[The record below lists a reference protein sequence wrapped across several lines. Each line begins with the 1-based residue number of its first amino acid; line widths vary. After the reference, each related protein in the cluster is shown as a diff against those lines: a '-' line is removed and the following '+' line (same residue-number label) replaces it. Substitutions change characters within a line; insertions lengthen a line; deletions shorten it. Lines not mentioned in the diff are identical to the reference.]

1 MSASMIA
8 CLSAAYA
15 WSRKLTLAESGR
27 SVRGIVPAPAGMLA
41 TRPVLAFGC
50 AGDAGPPAYISYIP
64 KTTGRVE
71 NAILA
76 ETTHAFSVQEKS
88 AVYVRSQQTIVGS
101 AFNMRPL
108 TPRGISNTLCDPRSL
123 PGSFATHEPIPGRAA
138 PPH

>member
-76 ETTHAFSVQEKS
+76 ETTHAFFYPREVSRLCAVAANDCRIGVQ
-88 AVYVRSQQTIVGS
+88 Y
-101 AFNMRPL
+101 
-108 TPRGISNTLCDPRSL
+108 
-123 PGSFATHEPIPGRAA
+123 AA
-138 PPH
+138 IDAAWYIKYFM